1 VEMYLMDLAKNLE
14 QFDEWNSNRLKPR

>member
-1 VEMYLMDLAKNLE
+1 VEMYLLDLAKNLE